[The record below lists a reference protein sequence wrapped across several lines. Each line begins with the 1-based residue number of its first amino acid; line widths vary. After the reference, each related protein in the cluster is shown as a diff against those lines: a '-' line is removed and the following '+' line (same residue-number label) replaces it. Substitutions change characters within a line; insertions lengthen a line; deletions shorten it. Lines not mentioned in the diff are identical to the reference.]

1 MANPRLLLMDE
12 PLSALDAGL
21 KAQILPYIERLRDQ
35 AGIPI
40 VYVSHSVTEVARLAT
55 TVVILSEGRVTAVGP
70 VLDILPLADAGDAG
84 SVLDATVARHDEAF
98 QLTVLAS
105 AAGELQ
111 VPRLAAPVGSAVRA
125 YIRARDVMI
134 SLRPPEE
141 ISALNVLPGRI
152 AAVAPDANGA
162 QADVRLDCNGA
173 VLSARL
179 TAKSVHRLALAIQQ
193 LFQVIEPGLSQAAD
207 LGIGLE
213 DALHD
218 ARFGPRA
225 FRVQPC
231 RVGRVLE
238 LADQHH
244 AGAFQLAHQ
253 IPVAVARGVGRGK
266 PAVVVP
272 RRSIRP

>member
-1 MANPRLLLMDE
+1 MSN
-12 PLSALDAGL
+12 SALAGL
-21 KAQILPYIERLRDQ
+21 DLLATAIVLIDTSLVVRYVNPAAENLFEFSSKSIE
-35 AGIPI
+35 GHTI
-40 VYVSHSVTEVARLAT
+40 TEVFQ
-55 TVVILSEGRVTAVGP
+55 
-70 VLDILPLADAGDAG
+70 D

-179 TAKSVHRLALAIQQ
+179 TAKSVHRLAWRLAGRY
-193 LFQVIEPGLSQAAD
+193 LRSSKASPSSVAECRNAPAGDFQMSSNKAS
-207 LGIGLE
+207 
-213 DALHD
+213 
-218 ARFGPRA
+218 R
-225 FRVQPC
+225 
-231 RVGRVLE
+231 
-238 LADQHH
+238 
-244 AGAFQLAHQ
+244 
-253 IPVAVARGVGRGK
+253 
-266 PAVVVP
+266 
-272 RRSIRP
+272 